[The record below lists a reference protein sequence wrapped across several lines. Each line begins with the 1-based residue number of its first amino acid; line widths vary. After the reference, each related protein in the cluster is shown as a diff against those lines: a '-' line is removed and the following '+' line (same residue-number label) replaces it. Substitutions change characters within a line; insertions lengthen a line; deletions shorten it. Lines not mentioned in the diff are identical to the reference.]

1 MRLRWTSPDPH
12 AAAALLA
19 KIAGPARRADPSVF
33 LLDGVSIEVVAGTS
47 RDDRLELADEDG
59 PPSLAN
65 HEPHAPFGL
74 VALGIATVDTDR
86 FAAEAGWPLSA
97 LAVDDTLGAFASRV
111 VGHPF
116 VLLEPRTEGR
126 LAATLARLGEGPVS
140 LYLRPLGRTLI
151 EARAAVAAAGGG
163 TTTVTEGPFGREW
176 AFRGRSTFGPHLIV
190 VEGSATAGTIA
201 P

>member
-19 KIAGPARRADPSVF
+19 TILGPARPADPMVF
-33 LLDGVSIEVVAGTS
+33 LLDRASIEVVAGTS

-59 PPSLAN
+59 PASLAN
-65 HEPHAPFGL
+65 QEQRAVFGL
-74 VALGIATVDTDR
+74 VAIGIATVDTDR
-86 FAAEAGWPLSA
+86 FAAEAGWSLSPMPA
-97 LAVDDTLGAFASRV
+97 DDILGAFASAV

-116 VLLEPRTEGR
+116 VLLEPSTEGR

-151 EARAAVAAAGGG
+151 EVRAAVAAAGGG
-163 TTTVTEGPFGREW
+163 TTVVTRGPFGREW
-176 AFRGRSTFGPHLIV
+176 AFRGRSAFGPHLIV
-190 VEGSATAGTIA
+190 VEASAMAGTIA